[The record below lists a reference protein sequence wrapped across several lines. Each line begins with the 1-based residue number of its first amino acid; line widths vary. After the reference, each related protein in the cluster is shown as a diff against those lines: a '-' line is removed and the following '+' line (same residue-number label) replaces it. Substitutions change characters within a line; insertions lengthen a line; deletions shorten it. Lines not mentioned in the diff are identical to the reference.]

1 MAVQNSPRDVKR
13 QRDLAAKAHIDAQI
27 ALKLQLGE
35 CVEVSDD
42 GKKYEKGRVAKF
54 LFSSKGRPLVLR
66 DKDRA
71 KAKPRPFAF
80 KHVRRISEVGRKG
93 SSCAHCRP

>member
-1 MAVQNSPRDVKR
+1 MAVKNSPRDVKR

-42 GKKYEKGRVAKF
+42 GKKYEGPSGEIF
-54 LFSSKGRPLVLR
+54 VLDTR
-66 DKDRA
+66 
-71 KAKPRPFAF
+71 
-80 KHVRRISEVGRKG
+80 GT
-93 SSCAHCRP
+93 